1 MQHLGDIFDKMGDR
15 GLQLLVNSGQV
26 KKLYQIM
33 GDGVIEL
40 LMAKPT
46 ISILLSAI
54 LERLDKCVREMGSVK
69 PDTMA
74 LSLLHLKL
82 LIG

>member
-1 MQHLGDIFDKMGDR
+1 MGD
-15 GLQLLVNSGQV
+15 S
-26 KKLYQIM
+26 
-33 GDGVIEL
+33 VIEL

-69 PDTMA
+69 HSTLA
-74 LSLLHLKL
+74 QSLLHLKL